1 VRHFSSQARLIVSV
15 VCVPLLAAIGQ
26 PGRALAQESEG
37 EAAAQDS
44 VPQEETGVRVGYGD
58 KGFELGTADGNFL
71 LQIESRF
78 QFRYA
83 HPRDT
88 DPVTFD
94 AFRGADQ
101 HLFKLNRARLKVGG
115 HAYRPWLKYYFEY
128 EWAATNLLDT
138 RLMVERLPYLRL
150 KVGQWKVEYGRER
163 VISSGKQQMMDR
175 SIVNRPFT
183 IDRQQGIS
191 LYGRLKASGAADFN
205 YWAGVFTGTGRGS
218 RENDDEHLMWA
229 GRAQWNFLGRD
240 VGFTGSDLEG
250 HEQAAGLLALAA
262 ATNRSPYTRFSQAG
276 GGQLEGFDEGDPGQ
290 YRVNQWME
298 ETAFKYQGLA
308 WQQEFHWKRIED
320 TQNGTT
326 TTLVG
331 NYAQVGYFLHNAWPT
346 VPRPL
351 EIAFLYAFYDP
362 DLDEQDDLQQEFS
375 LAANWFF
382 AGHRNKLSAD
392 LTYFTFQDPALGDE
406 EGLRFRLQWDISF

>member
-1 VRHFSSQARLIVSV
+1 VRRFSTQSRVIVVWAS
-15 VCVPLLAAIGQ
+15 LLAIIGHAN
-26 PGRALAQESEG
+26 RALAQEGEG
-37 EAAAQDS
+37 EAVAQDS
-44 VPQEETGVRVGYGD
+44 VPEEDPGVRVGYGD
-58 KGFELGTADGNFL
+58 KGFEFETADGKFL

-78 QFRYA
+78 QFRYS

-94 AFRGADQ
+94 AFRGPGQ
-101 HLFKLNRARLKVGG
+101 HLFKLNRSRLKVGG
-115 HAYRPWLKYYFEY
+115 HGYRPWLKYYFEY
-128 EWAATNLLDT
+128 EWGAGNLLDF
-138 RLMVERLPYLRL
+138 RLMVEKLPYLRL

-205 YWAGVFTGTGRGS
+205 YWAGVFTGTGRGA
-218 RENDDEHLMWA
+218 RENDDGHLMWA
-229 GRAQWNFLGRD
+229 FRGQWNFLGRE
-240 VGFTGSDLEG
+240 VGFTGSDIEH
-250 HEQAAGLLALAA
+250 HEQAAGLLAIAA
-262 ATNRSPYTRFSQAG
+262 ATNRSPYTRFSQEG
-276 GGQLEGFDEGDPGQ
+276 GGQLEGFEEGGLGQ
-290 YRVNQWME
+290 YRVNQWMG
-298 ETAFKYQGLA
+298 ETALKYRGLA

-320 TQNGTT
+320 TRNGTT

-331 NYAQVGYFLHNAWPT
+331 NYAQVGYFLHNVWSA

-351 EIAFLYAFYDP
+351 EIALLYAFYDP
-362 DLDEQDDLQQEFS
+362 NVDQRDDMQQEFS
-375 LAANWFF
+375 AVANWFF
-382 AGHRNKLSAD
+382 SGHRNKLSAD

-406 EGLRFRLQWDISF
+406 EGLRFRLQWDISV

>member
-1 VRHFSSQARLIVSV
+1 LIASRRVTAV
-15 VCVPLLAAIGQ
+15 LIFVPLLAAIG
-26 PGRALAQESEG
+26 PPCRAQAQESEG
-37 EAAAQDS
+37 AAAAQDS
-44 VPQEETGVRVGYGD
+44 VPQEETGVRVGYGG
-58 KGFELGTADGNFL
+58 KGFEFETADGNFL

-83 HPRDT
+83 YPRDT

-94 AFRGADQ
+94 QFQRVDQ
-101 HLFKLNRARLKVGG
+101 NLFKLNRARLKVGG
-115 HAYRPWLKYYFEY
+115 HAYRPWLAYYFEF
-128 EWAATNLLDT
+128 ELAAANLLDF
-138 RLMVERLPYLRL
+138 RVMVEKLPFLRL

-205 YWAGVFTGTGRGS
+205 YWAGVFTGTGRGA

-229 GRAQWNFLGRD
+229 ARGQWNFLGRD
-240 VGFTGSDLEG
+240 VGFSGSDLED
-250 HEQAAGLLALAA
+250 HRRAAGLLALAA
-262 ATNRSPYTRFSQAG
+262 VTNRSRYTRFSQAG
-276 GGQLEGFDEGDPGQ
+276 GGQLEGFEEDDPGQ
-290 YRVNQWME
+290 YRVHQWMQ
-298 ETAFKYQGLA
+298 ETALKYRGLA

-320 TQNGTT
+320 TQNETT

-331 NYAQVGYFLHNAWPT
+331 NYAQVGYFLHNAWPAI
-346 VPRPL
+346 PRPL
-351 EIAFLYAFYDP
+351 EIAVLYAFYDP
-362 DLDEQDDLQQEFS
+362 NVDEQDDLQQEYS

-392 LTYFTFQDPALGDE
+392 LTYFTFQDPARGDE
-406 EGLRFRLQWDISF
+406 EGLRFRLQWDISV